1 MLADYYTALLLIN
14 CPPLLKAGPGM
25 DPGFS
30 GERVRINF
38 PKKSTVLVHAP
49 PGKILTSRSSEW

>member
-38 PKKSTVLVHAP
+38 PKKSTVLGGSRCMLP
-49 PGKILTSRSSEW
+49 PGKF